1 MREWRERREDRREK
15 RGCMRGEE
23 RKGEERRGSLRPRRR
38 ALIVNAHGMHCLG
51 VAAQRNILYYIA
63 LYYISIIL
71 VWYYVMVCYIII
83 IIIIIII
90 IMLYIYIYIY
100 ARRASH
106 IAFHAGKE
114 QQTLGI
120 HQRGVRFGV
129 GCSGWGQCYIIN
141 QYITSYKSLHP
152 VSTAPPFAECRNI
165 RDIHLYLSTNQYS
178 QYPIQNRYTVF

>member
-100 ARRASH
+100 MHDVRRTSR
-106 IAFHAGKE
+106 FM
-114 QQTLGI
+114 Q
-120 HQRGVRFGV
+120 VRSSKHWVFIKG
-129 GCSGWGQCYIIN
+129 GCDSEWGAVDGGSVI
-141 QYITSYKSLHP
+141 
-152 VSTAPPFAECRNI
+152 
-165 RDIHLYLSTNQYS
+165 
-178 QYPIQNRYTVF
+178 